1 MTIRLTLL
9 AAAGPGSREAR
20 FPEDAPLPRR
30 AFDNAS
36 ESAPVLPFVEV
47 CFSAPSVRCHQTIA
61 ALGLQLPVVDDP
73 MLRDISAG
81 SWAGL
86 TPDDVAARDPHAL
99 AAWTADPSSAPP
111 GGESVDMVRR
121 RIGRW
126 LESLP
131 EDAGPVLAVTTSAV
145 IRAAVVYVL
154 AAPTASFWHV
164 DVPPLSAT
172 RLVGYGGRWNV
183 RLGG

>member
-30 AFDNAS
+30 AFDS
-36 ESAPVLPFVEV
+36 VTESPPALPFVDL

-61 ALGLQLPVVDDP
+61 ALGLQMPVIDDP
-73 MLRDISAG
+73 LLRDISAG

-111 GGESVDMVRR
+111 GGESVDMVRWR
-121 RIGRW
+121 VGRW
-126 LESLP
+126 LDSLP
-131 EDAGPVLAVTTSAV
+131 ANAGPVLAVTTSAV
-145 IRAAVVYVL
+145 IRAAVVNVL
-154 AAPTASFWHV
+154 NAPTASFWHV
-164 DVPPLSAT
+164 DVPPLST
-172 RLVGYGGRWNV
+172 VQLTSYNGRWNV
-183 RLGG
+183 RLSG